1 MQLDL
6 IVENARILTGD
17 SFRPT
22 ATRLGVWNGVFVGVD
37 ERIEGMDAVVHVDAR
52 GQVITPGFN
61 DVHAH
66 SVWFGQS
73 LLELDLDGQHT
84 ADAVY
89 EAVSAR
95 AAELNPGTWVVC
107 TGYNPDEIE
116 GPEPERDGLD
126 AAAQG
131 RPVLLRHSHGHA
143 YTVNSAVLFMAG
155 IPEGTHRQPEGGEV
169 VTDETGRPT
178 GVLKE
183 TAMSYV
189 NRLLQPESDES
200 IAGAL
205 ERASSVYAKEGLTS
219 VTDAGVA
226 GGWIGHS
233 PLEFGAYQRARDAGM
248 LKTRFQAMITLDALH
263 EVSGHSDDGERVT
276 LDAGLR
282 TGLGDEWLQ
291 VGPTKIFA
299 DGSIMSRTAAMTQE
313 YEHCHHVYGYLQQ
326 DRAHM
331 RTSTLAA
338 AAAGWSLALHALGD
352 AAVDFA
358 IEVIEEA
365 TLTYGRPRIPHRI
378 EHGGV
383 VRDDQI
389 RDMARL
395 GIVLATQPNFIAA
408 FGEGEEER
416 LGVERTKLSYP
427 AKRLLDAG
435 MVLPG
440 SSDRPVTHG
449 APLRVMQDFV
459 LRRSFAGR
467 DFSPADRISAAEALH
482 AYTVGSATATGW
494 GGRKGQIRSGQLAD
508 FVVLGA
514 SPLEV
519 PAEEIGDIEVVATAV
534 GGAWV
539 HGGL

>member
-17 SFRPT
+17 SSRPT

-37 ERIEGMDAVVHVDAR
+37 ERIDGLDAVVRVDA
-52 GQVITPGFN
+52 GGKVITPGFN
-61 DVHAH
+61 DAHAH

-73 LLELDLDGQHT
+73 LLELDLEGLET
-84 ADAVY
+84 AEAVY
-89 EAVSAR
+89 AAIEER
-95 AAELNPGTWVVC
+95 AAQLDPGRWVVC
-107 TGYNPDEIE
+107 TGYNPDELT

-126 AAAQG
+126 NAAKG

-143 YTVNSAVLFMAG
+143 YTVSSAVLFMAG
-155 IPEGTHRQPEGGEV
+155 IPEGIHRQPEGGEI
-169 VTDETGRPT
+169 VTDASGRPT

-183 TAMSYV
+183 TAMSSV

-205 ERASSVYAKEGLTS
+205 ERASAAYAADGLTS

-248 LKTRFQAMITLDALH
+248 LTIRFQAMITLDALH
-263 EVSGHSDDGERVT
+263 PVAGHADDGERVT

-291 VGPTKIFA
+291 VGPAKVFA

-326 DRAHM
+326 DAAHM
-331 RTSTLAA
+331 RASTLAA

-365 TLTYGRPRIPHRI
+365 QLSYGRPRIPHRI

-389 RDMARL
+389 REMARL

-408 FGEGEEER
+408 FGEAEEER
-416 LGVERTKLSYP
+416 LGVERARLSYP
-427 AKRLLDAG
+427 AKRLLDVG

-459 LRRSFAGR
+459 LRRSFAGKE
-467 DFSPADRISAAEALH
+467 FSPADRISAAEALH